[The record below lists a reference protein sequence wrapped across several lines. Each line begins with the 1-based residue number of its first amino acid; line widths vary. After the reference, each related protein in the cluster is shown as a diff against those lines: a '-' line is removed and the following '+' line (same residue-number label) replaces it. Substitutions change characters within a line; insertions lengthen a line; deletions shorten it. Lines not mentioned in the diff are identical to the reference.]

1 MIKKCRVLSQNI
13 SNMIVLYDDT
23 KIQFKFKENNGYVFV
38 KFDNKKYSIVTEE
51 EYLDFTNT
59 EVPEGKSDDVKEIV
73 IPTSKTKKKK

>member
-59 EVPEGKSDDVKEIV
+59 EVPEGKFDDVKEIV
-73 IPTSKTKKKK
+73 ISTSKTKKKK